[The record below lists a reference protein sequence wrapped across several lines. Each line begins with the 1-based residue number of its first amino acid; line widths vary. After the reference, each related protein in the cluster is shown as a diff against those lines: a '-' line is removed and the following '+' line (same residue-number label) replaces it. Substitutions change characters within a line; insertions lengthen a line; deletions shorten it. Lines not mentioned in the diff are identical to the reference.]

1 MAGGKTEQPSAAARL
16 HCYQITQRSAGSDT
30 FHHPL
35 ELPAKEIHETDY
47 SAQEGPAKESF
58 TSIAP
63 DPIDDGERQRN
74 IECAA
79 VSDNKEELIN
89 DRCMAGETIDG
100 AKERFVPT
108 HDRFMVNSQRSMG
121 RDKSLYSSFIQSCDQ
136 RNMHCSHLECLLT
149 NDP

>member
-1 MAGGKTEQPSAAARL
+1 
-16 HCYQITQRSAGSDT
+16 
-30 FHHPL
+30 
-35 ELPAKEIHETDY
+35 LPAKEIHETDY

-63 DPIDDGERQRN
+63 DPIDDGDRQRN

-108 HDRFMVNSQRSMG
+108 HVDD
-121 RDKSLYSSFIQSCDQ
+121 DKASPVIRQPSNDLPLST
-136 RNMHCSHLECLLT
+136 RRMT
-149 NDP
+149 NDY